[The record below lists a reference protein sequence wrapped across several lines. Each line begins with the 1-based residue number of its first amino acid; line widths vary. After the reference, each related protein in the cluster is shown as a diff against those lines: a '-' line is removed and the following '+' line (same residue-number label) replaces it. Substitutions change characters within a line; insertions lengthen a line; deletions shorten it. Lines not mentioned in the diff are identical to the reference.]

1 MAKRRNRSI
10 WLWVILGLVFGFV
23 AILVLAA
30 IGKDREASIENELL
44 KGIQTQTGSNLDDLA
59 KLRKLLDDGTITEDE
74 FKQQKS
80 KLLN

>member
-1 MAKRRNRSI
+1 M
-10 WLWVILGLVFGFV
+10 
-23 AILVLAA
+23 
-30 IGKDREASIENELL
+30 ENELL